1 MPLVPTRIPTWFL
14 LHMFVASCS
23 DASAHQREPLQGV
36 LEYEDTIL
44 GFEVG
49 GRVADIQVRRGDDV
63 AEGAQLVRL
72 DDGMERPLREA
83 REAELRFARA
93 QLALLEA
100 GARPE
105 EVRGASVELR
115 TLQQRIEVVRRQH
128 ARQTSLIA
136 SGALPSSHLDVIDGE
151 ITTLEGHRD
160 MIAQRLRG
168 LRSGAR
174 DQELESATARV
185 ESAVAGLAALDARL
199 ARYALFAA
207 EAGDVID
214 VHVRRGEIVAPGA
227 PAVSIAD
234 LDHPYVDVF
243 VPEGRMSEVRIGLTT
258 RVQVD
263 GVREALTGRVEHV
276 FPRTEFTPRFL
287 FSDDERPNLVL
298 RVRVRIEDP
307 RHLLHAGLPVFVQLA
322 GGSR

>member
-1 MPLVPTRIPTWFL
+1 MPTRIPTSFL
-14 LHMFVASCS
+14 LLMFVTSCS
-23 DASAHQREPLQGV
+23 DATANTREPLQGV
-36 LEYEDTIL
+36 LEYEDSIL
-44 GFEVG
+44 GLEVG
-49 GRVADIQVRRGDDV
+49 GRVADIEVRRGDDV
-63 AEGAQLVRL
+63 DEGAVLIRL
-72 DDGMERPLREA
+72 DDGMERPLRAA
-83 REAELRFARA
+83 REAELSFARA

-115 TLQQRIEVVRRQH
+115 TLEHRIEVARRLH
-128 ARQTSLIA
+128 ARQTSLVA
-136 SGALPSSHLDVIDGE
+136 SGAVAASHLDTIDGE
-151 ITTLEGHRD
+151 IAALEGHRD

-174 DQELESATARV
+174 DQELEAATARV
-185 ESAVAGLAALDARL
+185 ESATAALAALDARL
-199 ARYALFAA
+199 SRYELHAA
-207 EAGDVID
+207 EGGDVID

-234 LDHPYVDVF
+234 LDHPYADVF
-243 VPEGRMSEVRIGLTT
+243 VPEGRMSDIRIGLTA
-258 RVQVD
+258 RVRVD
-263 GVREALTGRVEHV
+263 GVRQPLPGRVEHI

-287 FSDDERPNLVL
+287 FSDNERPNLVL

-307 RHLLHAGLPVFVQLA
+307 RHLLHAGLPVFVELS